1 VFDGGG
7 GECHHPAVDMFSILP
22 AFLLAVLL
30 ISASP
35 GPAMAL
41 IFRRAALRG
50 LRGAVPTVLGLEA
63 GLYVWALFAG
73 AGFAALVAAS
83 EVAYLVLRI
92 VGAAVL
98 LVLGIKA
105 WRAAWRDRGEVL
117 PVPAVAPPF
126 PARRH
131 WWGAF
136 GEGLLVQLA
145 NPKAAV
151 FMIAFYPQFVPADGP
166 VFTTTALLGLLQIT
180 VETVLYLALAAG
192 VARAGMW
199 FRRPRIRRR
208 LEVMSGTVLVGLGL
222 RVAAS
227 SR

>member
-1 VFDGGG
+1 MDLL
-7 GECHHPAVDMFSILP
+7 SSLP
-22 AFLLAVLL
+22 AFVLAVLL

-50 LRGAVPTVLGLEA
+50 LPGAVPTVLGLEL
-63 GLYVWALFAG
+63 GLYGWALFAG
-73 AGFAALVAAS
+73 AGLAALVAAS
-83 EVAYLVLRI
+83 EVAYLVLRV
-92 VGAAVL
+92 VGAGVL
-98 LVLGIKA
+98 LVLGYRA
-105 WRAAWRDRGEVL
+105 LRAAWSGD
-117 PVPAVAPPF
+117 PVPVEEPR
-126 PARRH
+126 PAGRR

-136 GEGLLVQLA
+136 AEGVVVQLA

-166 VFTTTALLGLLQIT
+166 VFATTALLGLLQIT
-180 VETVLYLALAAG
+180 LETVLYLGLAAG
-192 VARAGMW
+192 VARAGTW

-208 LEVMSGTVLVGLGL
+208 LEAVSGTVLVGLGL

-227 SR
+227 GR

>member
-1 VFDGGG
+1 V
-7 GECHHPAVDMFSILP
+7 GEGSASIAGVDLLVSLP

-50 LRGAVPTVLGLEA
+50 LRSAVPTVLGLEA
-63 GLYVWALFAG
+63 GLYLWALFAG

-83 EVAYLVLRI
+83 EVAYLVLRV

-98 LVLGIKA
+98 LFLGI
-105 WRAAWRDRGEVL
+105 RTLRTAWRDRGHGPTAGEE
-117 PVPAVAPPF
+117 PAGPGGPRWATSFV
-126 PARRH
+126 
-131 WWGAF
+131 
-136 GEGLLVQLA
+136 EGLLVQLA

-166 VFTTTALLGLLQIT
+166 VFATTALLGLLQIT

-192 VARAGMW
+192 VARAGAW

-208 LEVMSGTVLVGLGL
+208 LEAVSGTVLLGLGL
-222 RVAAS
+222 RVAADG
-227 SR
+227 R

>member
-1 VFDGGG
+1 
-7 GECHHPAVDMFSILP
+7 VDVVATLP
-22 AFLLAVLL
+22 AFVLAVLL

-50 LRGAVPTVLGLEA
+50 LRGAVPTVLGLEL

-83 EVAYLVLRI
+83 EVGYLVLRV

-98 LVLGIKA
+98 LWLGIKA
-105 WRAAWRDRGEVL
+105 WRTAWL
-117 PVPAVAPPF
+117 
-126 PARRH
+126 ARRDGAPVVGEEPPVVAGRR
-131 WWGAF
+131 WWTSF
-136 GEGLLVQLA
+136 GEGLVVQLA

-166 VFTTTALLGLLQIT
+166 VFVTTALLGLLQIT
-180 VETVLYLALAAG
+180 IETGLYLGLAAG
-192 VARAGMW
+192 VARAGTW
-199 FRRPRIRRR
+199 FRRPTIRRR
-208 LEVMSGTVLVGLGL
+208 IEAVSGTVLVGLGL
-222 RVAAS
+222 RVAVT

>member
-1 VFDGGG
+1 MDV
-7 GECHHPAVDMFSILP
+7 VSTLP

-50 LRGAVPTVLGLEA
+50 LSGAVPTVLGLEL
-63 GLYVWALFAG
+63 GLYCWALFAG

-83 EVAYLVLRI
+83 EVAYLVLRV
-92 VGAAVL
+92 VGAGVL
-98 LVLGIKA
+98 LYLGFRAFRTAWLERKA
-105 WRAAWRDRGEVL
+105 S
-117 PVPAVAPPF
+117 PAEAAPPA
-126 PARRH
+126 PGRRH
-131 WWGAF
+131 WWGSF
-136 GEGLLVQLA
+136 GEGVVVQLA

-151 FMIAFYPQFVPADGP
+151 FMIAFYPQFVPSDGP
-166 VFTTTALLGLLQIT
+166 VFVTTALLGLLQIT
-180 VETVLYLALAAG
+180 VETALYLGLAAG
-192 VARAGMW
+192 VARAGAW

-208 LEVMSGTVLVGLGL
+208 LDAVSGTVLVGLGL
-222 RVAAS
+222 RVAVS

>member
-1 VFDGGG
+1 
-7 GECHHPAVDMFSILP
+7 VDVVASLP
-22 AFLLAVLL
+22 AFVLAVLI

-50 LRGAVPTVLGLEA
+50 LWGAVPTVLGLEL

-83 EVAYLVLRI
+83 EVGYLVLRV

-98 LVLGIKA
+98 LWLGFKA
-105 WRAAWRDRGEVL
+105 WRTAWR
-117 PVPAVAPPF
+117 
-126 PARRH
+126 ARREDTGAVEEEPPVVVGRR
-131 WWGAF
+131 WWASF

-166 VFTTTALLGLLQIT
+166 VFATTAVLGLLQIT
-180 VETVLYLALAAG
+180 LETELYLGLAAG
-192 VARAGMW
+192 VAHAGEW

-208 LEVMSGTVLVGLGL
+208 LEAVSGTVLVGLGV

>member
-1 VFDGGG
+1 MDPLV
-7 GECHHPAVDMFSILP
+7 SLP

-63 GLYVWALFAG
+63 GLYLWALFAG

-83 EVAYLVLRI
+83 QVAYLVLRV

-98 LVLGIKA
+98 LLLGIRA
-105 WRAAWRDRGEVL
+105 WRTAWREHGQPATAGEQPPAPTAARW
-117 PVPAVAPPF
+117 PVS
-126 PARRH
+126 
-131 WWGAF
+131 F

-151 FMIAFYPQFVPADGP
+151 FMLAFYPQFVPADGP
-166 VFTTTALLGLLQIT
+166 VFATTALLGLLQIT
-180 VETVLYLALAAG
+180 VETVLYLALATG
-192 VARAGMW
+192 VARAGAW
-199 FRRPRIRRR
+199 FRRPHIRRR
-208 LEVMSGTVLVGLGL
+208 LEGVSGTVLVGLGL

-227 SR
+227 GR

>member
-1 VFDGGG
+1 MDVLG
-7 GECHHPAVDMFSILP
+7 SLP
-22 AFLLAVLL
+22 AFVLAVLL

-50 LRGAVPTVLGLEA
+50 LSGAVPTVLGLEL
-63 GLYVWALFAG
+63 GLYAWALFAG
-73 AGFAALVAAS
+73 AGFAALVATS
-83 EVAYLVLRI
+83 EVGYVVLRV

-98 LVLGIKA
+98 LVLGVRA
-105 WRAAWRDRGEVL
+105 WRAAWRDRGQVD
-117 PVPAVAPPF
+117 VPAPPAT
-126 PARRH
+126 PLGRRR
-131 WWGAF
+131 WWTAF

-166 VFTTTALLGLLQIT
+166 VFATTAVLGLLQIT
-180 VETVLYLALAAG
+180 LETGLYLALAAG
-192 VARAGMW
+192 VARAGDW

-208 LEVMSGTVLVGLGL
+208 LEAVSGTVLVGLGV

>member
-1 VFDGGG
+1 
-7 GECHHPAVDMFSILP
+7 VDVVTSLP

-50 LRGAVPTVLGLEA
+50 LPGAVPTVLGLEL
-63 GLYVWALFAG
+63 GLYAWALFAG
-73 AGFAALVAAS
+73 AGFATLVAAS

-98 LVLGIKA
+98 LYLGVKALRTA
-105 WRAAWRDRGEVL
+105 WRERRGGGATEAVAAAL
-117 PVPAVAPPF
+117 PV
-126 PARRH
+126 RR
-131 WWGAF
+131 WWSSF
-136 GEGLLVQLA
+136 GEGVVVQLA

-151 FMIAFYPQFVPADGP
+151 FMIAFYPQFVPAHGP

-180 VETVLYLALAAG
+180 LETGLYLALAAG
-192 VARAGMW
+192 VARAGAW
-199 FRRPRIRRR
+199 FRRPRIRGRV
-208 LEVMSGTVLVGLGL
+208 EAVSGTVLVGLGL
-222 RVAAS
+222 RVAVSA
-227 SR
+227 R

>member
-1 VFDGGG
+1 MDVL
-7 GECHHPAVDMFSILP
+7 SSLP
-22 AFLLAVLL
+22 AFVLAVLL

-50 LRGAVPTVLGLEA
+50 LRGAVPTVLGLEL

-83 EVAYLVLRI
+83 EVAYLVLRV

-98 LVLGIKA
+98 LVLGFRAWQTA
-105 WRAAWRDRGEVL
+105 WRGRGA
-117 PVPAVAPPF
+117 PVVVDPTPVG
-126 PARRH
+126 RGR
-131 WWGAF
+131 WWGSF
-136 GEGLLVQLA
+136 GEGVVVQLA

-166 VFTTTALLGLLQIT
+166 VFATTAVLGLLQIT
-180 VETVLYLALAAG
+180 LETGLYLALAAG
-192 VARAGMW
+192 VARAGAW
-199 FRRPRIRRR
+199 FRRPRIRAR
-208 LEVMSGTVLVGLGL
+208 LEAVSGTVLVGLGL
-222 RVAAS
+222 RVAAGH
-227 SR
+227 

>member
-1 VFDGGG
+1 
-7 GECHHPAVDMFSILP
+7 VDVHGSVWASLP
-22 AFLLAVLL
+22 AFVLAVLL

-50 LRGAVPTVLGLEA
+50 LRGAVPTVLGLEL
-63 GLYVWALFAG
+63 GLYAWALFAG

-83 EVAYLVLRI
+83 EVGYLVLRV

-98 LVLGIKA
+98 LYLGGKA
-105 WRAAWRDRGEVL
+105 WRTAWLTRREDATASGKE
-117 PVPAVAPPF
+117 APLVVG
-126 PARRH
+126 RR
-131 WWGAF
+131 WWTSF

-166 VFTTTALLGLLQIT
+166 VFVTTALLGLLQIT
-180 VETVLYLALAAG
+180 IETVLYLALAGA
-192 VARAGMW
+192 VARAGAW

-208 LEVMSGTVLVGLGL
+208 LEAVSGTVLVGLGL
-222 RVAAS
+222 RVAAT